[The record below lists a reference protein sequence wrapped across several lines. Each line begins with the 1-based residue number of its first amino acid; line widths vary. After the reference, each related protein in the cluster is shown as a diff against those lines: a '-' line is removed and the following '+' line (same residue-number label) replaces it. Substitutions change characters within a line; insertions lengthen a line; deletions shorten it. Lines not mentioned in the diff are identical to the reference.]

1 MNGEVAACANT
12 AQGAAN
18 KTPASTRLRERV
30 VEWLEF
36 FTTHLPLLLRVLRYR
51 ARIEARA
58 RERGERE

>member
-12 AQGAAN
+12 AQGAVS

-30 VEWLEF
+30 EWVEFL
-36 FTTHLPLLLRVLRYR
+36 TAHLPLLLRILRYR

-58 RERGERE
+58 REHGERE